1 MTFIDSKTHRKNKLI
16 HCFLKSYGF
25 SLRNFCSIFLLVFI
39 LSESFLEGSPDRTT
53 DKVSSASEDD
63 EEQDPFIDDFYHTVL
78 TTISCSEVEG
88 LNPEQIE
95 AMRPDLF
102 RYWTEVVETGLI
114 LDEGSDE
121 KFRAC
126 FVTLQGIIEHV
137 LAHELGKGITSLIAV
152 IHTPQPATPVCT
164 KGEVSSELVDPA
176 VVEDPLRASTIKS
189 RAATIRFFLEQGGNL
204 YVVYPKGGKELRTA
218 EQQKIYE
225 EELQRYP
232 TRLFDCE
239 LTRGPFSVA
248 ESDLIGAFY
257 LFEQGDRQYAFA
269 IQVTQAND
277 IRKQGRYA
285 LWFGPLTHPEIRDR
299 IEMINREV
307 LVHTKRNFPILK
319 IVNESSS

>member
-1 MTFIDSKTHRKNKLI
+1 MGR
-16 HCFLKSYGF
+16 
-25 SLRNFCSIFLLVFI
+25 
-39 LSESFLEGSPDRTT
+39 PDITT
-53 DKVSSASEDD
+53 EKVSSASEGE
-63 EEQDPFIDDFYHTVL
+63 EEQDPFIDFFYETVL
-78 TTISCSEVEG
+78 TTINCSEVEG
-88 LNPEQIE
+88 LKSEQFE
-95 AMRPDLF
+95 AMRPDLI
-102 RYWTEVVETGLI
+102 RYWTEVVDAGLI
-114 LDEGSDE
+114 IDEGSDE

-126 FVTLQGIIEHV
+126 FVTLQGVIEHV
-137 LAHELGKGITSLIAV
+137 LAHELGKSLTSLIAV

-164 KGEVSSELVDPA
+164 KGEVSPELVDRS

-189 RAATIRFFLEQGGNL
+189 RAATIRFFLERGGNL

-239 LTRGPFSVA
+239 LDRGPFSVA

-257 LFEQGDRQYAFA
+257 LFEHGDRQYAFA

-285 LWFGPLTHPEIRDR
+285 LWFGPLTHPEIRER
-299 IEMINREV
+299 IETINREV
-307 LVHTKRNFPILK
+307 LVHTKRDILSRRSRQGEIFSASLK
-319 IVNESSS
+319 A